1 MTKGLY
7 ILDNAA
13 YDKIYGNEE
22 RNEIAKY
29 VDVYAAQQTPQSIRT
44 NLGILK
50 EAEVIFSGW
59 HMTKMDKEF
68 LDAAPNL
75 KAVFYAAGTVK
86 YFVTDE
92 FWKRNIV
99 LCSAYAANAVPVAE
113 FTLAQILSCLK
124 RQNFYA
130 SEIKKNRTFV
140 PLQCDVSGCFRSKVG
155 IISYGEISKIV
166 INLLKNFDI
175 NIYLNSGFV
184 SYDDAEKLGV
194 KLANLET
201 IFREC
206 DVVSLHSPLNERT
219 TGMITGHH
227 FEIMKQGASFIN
239 TARGAIVKE
248 DEMISVLKNRN
259 DIFAML
265 DVTHPEPPAKES
277 PLYDLPNVFITPHIA
292 GSVCSECKR
301 MAVYMISE
309 FNRFRNNEPL
319 QWQIT
324 KEKLQYLA

>member
-1 MTKGLY
+1 MIKGLY
-7 ILDNAA
+7 ILDNSA
-13 YDKIYGNEE
+13 YDKIYGEDE
-22 RNEIAKY
+22 RNEIAQH
-29 VDVYAAQQTPQSIRT
+29 VDIYAPQQTPQSIRS
-44 NLGILK
+44 NWDMLK
-50 EAEVIFSGW
+50 EAQVIFSGW
-59 HMTKMDKEF
+59 HMTKMDCEF

-86 YFVTDE
+86 HFVTDG

-124 RQNFYA
+124 RQYFYA
-130 SEIKKNRTFV
+130 AEAKKNRTFV
-140 PLQCDVSGCFRSKVG
+140 PLQCDVAGCFRSRVG

-166 INLLKNFDI
+166 IKLLKNFDI

-194 KLANLET
+194 KLADIET

-219 TGMITGHH
+219 NGMITGRH
-227 FEIMKQGASFIN
+227 FEVMKKGASFIN
-239 TARGAIVKE
+239 TARGAIVRE

-265 DVTHPEPPAKES
+265 DVTQPEPPLKES

-292 GSVCSECKR
+292 GSVCSECRR

-309 FNRFRNNEPL
+309 FHRFRNNEPL